1 MSYGDM
7 ARVYDLLM
15 QDAPYGQWVNFT
27 KQMLQQYHANGQKI
41 LDVGCGTGEI
51 THRLHDEG
59 YQMTGID
66 LSSDMLTVAQQ
77 KNPRAAIEWLQQDM
91 TALEGLSGYDC
102 VISYCDV
109 VNYLTDDQKVQQ
121 AFDSIYQTLTQG
133 GVFLFDVHSIDHI
146 HKDLSGATFAEVR
159 DDLSFIWFCD
169 SGELEN
175 SLIHDL
181 TFFVEDDGK
190 YQRFDEIHEQRG
202 YDQTVLRSWLS
213 RSGFKVQGVF
223 SDFSEEPSL
232 DGERW
237 LFVCTKE

>member
-15 QDAPYGQWVNFT
+15 QDAPYEQWVKFT
-27 KQMLQQYHANGQKI
+27 KLMLQQYHSEGQRI

-51 THRLHDEG
+51 THRLHQEG
-59 YQMTGID
+59 FQMTGID

-77 KNPRAAIEWLQQDM
+77 KNPQAAIEWIQQDM
-91 TALEGLSGYDC
+91 TTLEGLSAYDC

-121 AFDSIYQTLTQG
+121 AFHSIYQSLAQG

-146 HKDLSGATFAEVR
+146 RNDLSGATFAEVR

-169 SGELEN
+169 PGELEN
-175 SLIHDL
+175 SLVHDL
-181 TFFVEDDGK
+181 TFFVGNDGK
-190 YQRFDEIHEQRG
+190 YHRFDEIHEQRG
-202 YDQTVLRSWLS
+202 YDHTVLNAWLTQ
-213 RSGFKVQGVF
+213 SGFKVQGVF
-223 SDFSEEPSL
+223 SDFRETPST

>member
-15 QDAPYGQWVNFT
+15 QDAPYEQWVNFT
-27 KQMLQQYHANGQKI
+27 KQMLQQYHAKGQKI

-77 KNPRAAIEWLQQDM
+77 KKPRAAIEWIQQDM
-91 TALEGLSGYDC
+91 TSLEGLSDYDC

-109 VNYLTDDQKVQQ
+109 VNYLTDEQKVQQ
-121 AFDSIYQTLTQG
+121 AFRSIYQTLTQG

-146 HKDLSGATFAEVR
+146 RNDLSGATFAEVR

-169 SGELEN
+169 PGELED
-175 SLIHDL
+175 SLVHDL
-181 TFFVEDDGK
+181 TFFVESDEK

-202 YDQTVLRSWLS
+202 YDHTVLQSWLAQ
-213 RSGFKVQGVF
+213 SGFKVHGTF
-223 SDFSEEPSL
+223 SDFSETPSIV
-232 DGERW
+232 GERW